1 MKIVYDIASFLWTY
15 VIAYALLGMGLYY
28 TIRLG
33 VPQIR
38 YFKRT
43 IIAMKNN
50 IKSNDNVSGFATLCA
65 AVGGQVGTGSLVG
78 VASALTAG
86 GPGAIFW
93 MWVTALLGM
102 VITFAEAVLGQ
113 LFREKQEDGT
123 YKGGPA
129 YYIEKGLKSK
139 FFAIIISILYI
150 LGIGI
155 AIVSLQTNSIAN
167 SFSMIVNIDPLIP
180 GVAVLILTALVIVG
194 GVRRLADTSSLIVP
208 FMALGYI
215 IIVLCIVVSNI
226 GMLPSMFK
234 LIFESAFTTQA
245 ATSGFLG
252 HTVMQAFSSGVA
264 RGLFS
269 NDAGDGVA
277 AIMHATADVK
287 HPAEQGMLSM
297 LGTFITTCI
306 ICSFTAFAIL
316 STNVLPTGYEG
327 INLLQEAFYTSMGV
341 SGRWIVFL
349 AMFLFGFTT
358 LLADIYYG
366 EVNIVYIFKKKS
378 NAPVWIYRILTAI
391 ILLISCKIELKAI
404 WATIDTLIALI
415 VFINLV
421 ALLLLFKH
429 VKYVFEDYKK
439 QLKDGIKE
447 PIWNNTDIKF

>member
-245 ATSGFLG
+245 ATSGFFR
-252 HTVMQAFSSGVA
+252 TY
-264 RGLFS
+264 
-269 NDAGDGVA
+269 
-277 AIMHATADVK
+277 
-287 HPAEQGMLSM
+287 
-297 LGTFITTCI
+297 C
-306 ICSFTAFAIL
+306 
-316 STNVLPTGYEG
+316 NVS
-327 INLLQEAFYTSMGV
+327 I
-341 SGRWIVFL
+341 
-349 AMFLFGFTT
+349 
-358 LLADIYYG
+358 
-366 EVNIVYIFKKKS
+366 
-378 NAPVWIYRILTAI
+378 
-391 ILLISCKIELKAI
+391 
-404 WATIDTLIALI
+404 
-415 VFINLV
+415 
-421 ALLLLFKH
+421 
-429 VKYVFEDYKK
+429 
-439 QLKDGIKE
+439 
-447 PIWNNTDIKF
+447 

>member
-1 MKIVYDIASFLWTY
+1 MEVNDIKVIYDIANFLWTY

-33 VPQIR
+33 VPQIK

-43 IIAMKNN
+43 IVAMKNN

-78 VASALTAG
+78 VA
-86 GPGAIFW
+86 
-93 MWVTALLGM
+93 
-102 VITFAEAVLGQ
+102 
-113 LFREKQEDGT
+113 
-123 YKGGPA
+123 
-129 YYIEKGLKSK
+129 
-139 FFAIIISILYI
+139 
-150 LGIGI
+150 
-155 AIVSLQTNSIAN
+155 
-167 SFSMIVNIDPLIP
+167 
-180 GVAVLILTALVIVG
+180 
-194 GVRRLADTSSLIVP
+194 
-208 FMALGYI
+208 
-215 IIVLCIVVSNI
+215 
-226 GMLPSMFK
+226 
-234 LIFESAFTTQA
+234 
-245 ATSGFLG
+245 
-252 HTVMQAFSSGVA
+252 

-269 NDAGDGVA
+269 NDAGNGLA

-297 LGTFITTCI
+297 LGTFITTCV

-349 AMFLFGFTT
+349 AIFLFAFTT

-378 NAPVWIYRILTAI
+378 NIPIWIYRILTAI

-404 WATIDTLIALI
+404 
-415 VFINLV
+415 
-421 ALLLLFKH
+421 
-429 VKYVFEDYKK
+429 
-439 QLKDGIKE
+439 
-447 PIWNNTDIKF
+447 